1 MHGCVAEIDGLMLRR
16 GLHKVTS
23 YKHFWHYIRSF
34 LLSLAMC
41 PGMITEE
48 PLTGP
53 CPYCDNGMRV
63 PTFDISSFTSSAIS
77 KPKPKKSSRSLSVA
91 DSSASTSKQGRLSE
105 GHSSVSESLA
115 AVDVVAM
122 KTSSGESP
130 VKAAVVS
137 SAGLS
142 PTSTRIVSIM
152 SATSATSNPNCL
164 ILSAGSSSS
173 SSQSAMKKKKQQQ
186 QHVNGGGG
194 GVLLSGPVGTYP
206 VYTLTAQPSA
216 AYQVPTVPGNPN
228 AVSQLAP
235 GATYFVNTLLSSA
248 TAGLSPVSGAALL
261 SPVPVATQR
270 SPVLIAAQRSPAKN
284 NTSPYGTIVI
294 KCEGSE
300 QSDSNSKGV
309 VKQQG
314 SSPKVTALT
323 TGGDGRQVDVV
334 DSSAH
339 VTQVTGRLSSSS
351 SSSLDLPHA
360 ATASNRLSVSS
371 AQEVEG

>member
-1 MHGCVAEIDGLMLRR
+1 M
-16 GLHKVTS
+16 S
-23 YKHFWHYIRSF
+23 
-34 LLSLAMC
+34 
-41 PGMITEE
+41 
-48 PLTGP
+48 
-53 CPYCDNGMRV
+53 
-63 PTFDISSFTSSAIS
+63 
-77 KPKPKKSSRSLSVA
+77 
-91 DSSASTSKQGRLSE
+91 Q
-105 GHSSVSESLA
+105 SLA

-122 KTSSGESP
+122 KTGLGESP
-130 VKAAVVS
+130 VKAAIVS

-142 PTSTRIVSIM
+142 PTSTRFVSIVP
-152 SATSATSNPNCL
+152 ATSIANSNPNSL

-173 SSQSAMKKKKQQQ
+173 SSQSAMKKKQQQ

-194 GVLLSGPVGTYP
+194 GVLLSGPMGTYP

-216 AYQVPTVPGNPN
+216 AYQVPTMPGNPN

-248 TAGLSPVSGAALL
+248 TAGLSPVSGTALL

-284 NTSPYGTIVI
+284 NTSPYGTFVI
-294 KCEGSE
+294 NCEGSE
-300 QSDSNSKGV
+300 QSDTNSSGA

-314 SSPKVTALT
+314 TSPKVTALT
-323 TGGDGRQVDVV
+323 TGGGNHGDGRQVDVV

-339 VTQVTGRLSSSS
+339 VTRVTGRLSSSS